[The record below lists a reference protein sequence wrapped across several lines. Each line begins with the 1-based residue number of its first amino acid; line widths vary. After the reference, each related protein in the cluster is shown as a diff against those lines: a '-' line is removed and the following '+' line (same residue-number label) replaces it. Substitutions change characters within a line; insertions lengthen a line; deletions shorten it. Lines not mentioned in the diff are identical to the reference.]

1 MRALGGPPSLFQIR
15 ACSASCGTAIEVAML
30 IPLKEKYLVQRNYK
44 GGAYRPRAGN
54 SNGKT
59 KHSIWWYLEQS
70 SKGRRA
76 SRGTQAA

>member
-1 MRALGGPPSLFQIR
+1 
-15 ACSASCGTAIEVAML
+15 ML